1 MKKII
6 VLGLCIVCV
15 LAFNCY
21 GSSEYDELNKEVC
34 VFLDVPVYPVPKI
47 EVVEKEKWVYSGIAI
62 YVEAI
67 DTIYILKG
75 NLKDEVIIHELAHA
89 AVSKYFYGKP
99 VCQKI
104 QEILAG
110 FTTHCIV
117 NKKAN

>member
-1 MKKII
+1 VI
-6 VLGLCIVCV
+6 
-15 LAFNCY
+15 
-21 GSSEYDELNKEVC
+21 EKERW
-34 VFLDVPVYPVPKI
+34 VYP
-47 EVVEKEKWVYSGIAI
+47 GIAV
-62 YVEAI
+62 YFEAI

-75 NLKDEVIIHELAHA
+75 NLKDEVIIHELTHA
-89 AVSKYFYGKP
+89 AVSKYFCGKI

>member
-1 MKKII
+1 MNKVI
-6 VLGLCIVCV
+6 VLVLCLACV

-21 GSSEYDELNKEVC
+21 GNSEYDELNKEVC
-34 VFLDVPVYPVPKI
+34 VFLDVPLYPVPKI
-47 EVVEKEKWVYSGIAI
+47 EVVEKERWVYPKVAI

-89 AVSKYFYGKP
+89 AVSKYFYGKS

-104 QEILAG
+104 QEVLSG
-110 FTTHCIV
+110 FTTYCIIRGKV
-117 NKKAN
+117 N